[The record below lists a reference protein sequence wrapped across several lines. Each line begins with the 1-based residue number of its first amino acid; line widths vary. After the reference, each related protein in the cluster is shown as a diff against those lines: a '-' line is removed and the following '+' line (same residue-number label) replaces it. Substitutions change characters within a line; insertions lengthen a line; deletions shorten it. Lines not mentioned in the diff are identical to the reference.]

1 MTFFNIITVLNS
13 TSHPPPPPQVSGQGG
28 ADGLQRQLDR
38 LNANEGLIRT
48 SITVLQNNMHG
59 LTAAA
64 NKLNLDMVTQKHK
77 LENLAFKVSFIL
89 FCFGGSCVRY
99 CVVVESAS
107 KKWT

>member
-1 MTFFNIITVLNS
+1 
-13 TSHPPPPPQVSGQGG
+13 
-28 ADGLQRQLDR
+28 
-38 LNANEGLIRT
+38 
-48 SITVLQNNMHG
+48 MHG

-99 CVVVESAS
+99 CVVVECAS